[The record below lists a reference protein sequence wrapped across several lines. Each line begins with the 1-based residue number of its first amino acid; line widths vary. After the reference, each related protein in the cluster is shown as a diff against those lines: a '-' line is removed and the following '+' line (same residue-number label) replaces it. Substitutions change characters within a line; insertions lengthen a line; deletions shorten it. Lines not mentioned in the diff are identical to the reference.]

1 MPEAPAGQDE
11 MGDFRLNIQSDLRFA
26 FLLTLRI
33 ALEFIGT
40 ENNKKDPLGNY
51 IYFWKGDK

>member
-1 MPEAPAGQDE
+1 

-40 ENNKKDPLGNY
+40 ENNKKGPLGNY